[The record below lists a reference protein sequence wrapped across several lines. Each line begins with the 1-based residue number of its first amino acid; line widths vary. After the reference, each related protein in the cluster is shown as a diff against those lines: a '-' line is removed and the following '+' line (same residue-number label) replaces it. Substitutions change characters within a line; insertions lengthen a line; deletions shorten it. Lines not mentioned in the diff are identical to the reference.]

1 METPMTYELI
11 LTQTHDRVGVIQF
24 NRPKALNAL
33 NREMMAE
40 VMAAAEAFDADAAIG
55 CIVITGNQRA
65 FAAGA
70 DIKEMAVATPV
81 TMLDN
86 PFIDYWDRLRR
97 ISKPVVAAVSGFA
110 LGGGCELAMACDMI
124 IASETAQFGQ
134 PEINLGV
141 IPGAGGT
148 QRMTRAVGKALAM
161 EIVLNGRF
169 LSAEEAVRFG
179 LANKVVPAE
188 SYLEEAIRFAAQIAA
203 RAPVALR
210 LGKEAVNAAFETTL
224 QTGLAYERR
233 LFYMLFATADQKEG
247 MDAFI
252 NKRKAEWQGK

>member
-1 METPMTYELI
+1 MSDETI
-11 LTQTHDRVGVIQF
+11 LTRTDGRVGIAQL

-33 NREMMAE
+33 NLE
-40 VMAAAEAFDADAAIG
+40 VMSNLMSALEAFDADDKIG
-55 CIVITGNQRA
+55 CMVVTGNERA

-70 DIKEMAVATPV
+70 DIKAMAAASPV
-81 TMLDN
+81 DMLHSRMIN
-86 PFIDYWDRLRR
+86 QWDRLLK
-97 ISKPVVAAVSGFA
+97 ISKPVIAAVSGFA

-124 IASETAQFGQ
+124 VASETAQFGQ

-169 LSAEEAVRFG
+169 LSAQEAQQYG
-179 LANKVVPAE
+179 LINRVVPVE
-188 SYLEEAIRFAAQIAA
+188 LYLEEAIKLGQQIAD
-203 RAPVALR
+203 RAPVAIR
-210 LGKEAVNAAFETTL
+210 LGKEAVNAAFEMPL
-224 QTGLAYERR
+224 QASVGFERR